1 MRRPIHVVTLVVL
14 FLGFAMM
21 PGRASSHREAP
32 LISADPQADTTDVYA
47 LINGFALN
55 RQPVDRDMVLDACR
69 DLDLASTGSG
79 AVPRAPDGSLALT
92 PVDLLRLQSLS

>member
-1 MRRPIHVVTLVVL
+1 VL

-55 RQPVDRDMVLDACR
+55 RQPVDRDMVLWTRA
-69 DLDLASTGSG
+69 ATSIS
-79 AVPRAPDGSLALT
+79 RAPAAVRFRARQTGAW
-92 PVDLLRLQSLS
+92 R